1 MPLGPLHIHSHRSS
15 NSSSE
20 DYASEDE
27 PSSGTA
33 DQVGPTTPT
42 RTVSRR
48 RFLAGVTA
56 TASVSLAGCTAR
68 LPGMAASVDSRTT
81 RDGNTLIWASLA
93 SAAESDQGFEG
104 IGYAAIRF
112 QVFNMTVDAD
122 SVVPA
127 LQFRLNSTVA
137 DLAAGESYQG
147 YQADSFRFHIVVP
160 RTYDGAAGLRAFVQP
175 PQWSDIRTTYGYNGA
190 VRELAVQAPDVHEET
205 IIVEG
210 RFQSYDA
217 TLPSELHCGFEV
229 QASQSGPLGR
239 AVRADGRETFDVSVI
254 NLPEGIT
261 TV

>member
-1 MPLGPLHIHSHRSS
+1 MPLGPLHSHRSS

-27 PSSGTA
+27 SSSGTA

-68 LPGMAASVDSRTT
+68 LPGKAASVDSRTT
-81 RDGNTLIWASLA
+81 RDGNTLIWAYPA

-112 QVFNMTVDAD
+112 QVFNMAVDAD
-122 SVVPA
+122 SVIPA

-147 YQADSFRFHIVVP
+147 YQADSFRFYIGVP

-175 PQWSDIRTTYGYNGA
+175 PQWPDIRTTYGYTGA
-190 VRELAVQAPDVHEET
+190 VRELAVQAPDVHEDGT

-210 RFQSYDA
+210 RFQPYDA

-239 AVRADGRETFDVSVI
+239 TVRVDGRETFDVSVI
-254 NLPEGIT
+254 DLPEGIT
-261 TV
+261 TA

>member
-1 MPLGPLHIHSHRSS
+1 MPLPALHSHRSS

-20 DYASEDE
+20 DYASEDVS
-27 PSSGTA
+27 SSGTA

-68 LPGMAASVDSRTT
+68 LPGKAASVDSRTT
-81 RDGNTLIWASLA
+81 RDGNTLIWAYPA

-112 QVFNMTVDAD
+112 QVFNMAVDAD

-137 DLAAGESYQG
+137 DLAAGKSYQG
-147 YQADSFRFHIVVP
+147 YQADSFRFHIGVP
-160 RTYDGAAGLRAFVQP
+160 RTYDGAAGIRAFVQP
-175 PQWSDIRTTYGYNGA
+175 PQWPDIRTTYGYNGG
-190 VRELAVQAPDVHEET
+190 VRELAVQAPDVHEDGT

-210 RFQSYDA
+210 RFQPYDA

-229 QASQSGPLGR
+229 QASQTGPLGR
-239 AVRADGRETFDVSVI
+239 TVRADGRETFDVSVI
-254 NLPEGIT
+254 DLPEGIT
-261 TV
+261 TA

>member
-1 MPLGPLHIHSHRSS
+1 MPLPALHSHRSS

-20 DYASEDE
+20 DYASEDVS
-27 PSSGTA
+27 SSGTA

-48 RFLAGVTA
+48 RFLAGATA

-68 LPGMAASVDSRTT
+68 LPGKAASVDSRTT
-81 RDGNTLIWASLA
+81 RDGNTLIWAYPA

-112 QVFNMTVDAD
+112 QVFNMAVDAD

-137 DLAAGESYQG
+137 DLAAGKSYQG
-147 YQADSFRFHIVVP
+147 YQADSFRFHIGVP
-160 RTYDGAAGLRAFVQP
+160 RTYDGAAGIRAFVQP
-175 PQWSDIRTTYGYNGA
+175 PQWPDIRTTYGYNGG
-190 VRELAVQAPDVHEET
+190 VRELAVQAPDVHEDGT

-210 RFQSYDA
+210 RFQPYDA

-229 QASQSGPLGR
+229 QASQTGPLGR
-239 AVRADGRETFDVSVI
+239 TVRADGRETFDVSVI
-254 NLPEGIT
+254 DLPEGIT
-261 TV
+261 TA

>member
-1 MPLGPLHIHSHRSS
+1 MPLPALHSHRSS

-20 DYASEDE
+20 DYASEDVS
-27 PSSGTA
+27 SSGTA

-68 LPGMAASVDSRTT
+68 LPGKAASVDSRTT
-81 RDGNTLIWASLA
+81 RDGNTLIWAYPA

-112 QVFNMTVDAD
+112 QVFNMAVDAD

-137 DLAAGESYQG
+137 DLAAGKSYQG
-147 YQADSFRFHIVVP
+147 YQADSFRFHIGVP
-160 RTYDGAAGLRAFVQP
+160 RTYDGAAGIRAFV
-175 PQWSDIRTTYGYNGA
+175 
-190 VRELAVQAPDVHEET
+190 
-205 IIVEG
+205 
-210 RFQSYDA
+210 
-217 TLPSELHCGFEV
+217 
-229 QASQSGPLGR
+229 
-239 AVRADGRETFDVSVI
+239 
-254 NLPEGIT
+254 
-261 TV
+261 